1 MSDASELDSSVRPA
15 FNPTPKNLVHG
26 PTLGKNPVAV
36 TSAETIV
43 PALLSITMS
52 PPSVHVGEQSPLP
65 AKGGVMVP
73 DTSRVMMSAR
83 AGLPSASPA
92 TMAASAA
99 LRNVENIV
107 SPLIVVLS
115 GRRSWGILGG
125 NVRFGKPPAAA
136 LPTALI
142 GRPPRPLDPDRRAG
156 VPLTAQQHDP
166 PHRLAGHTLD
176 VGQQLGP
183 ARSVVNA
190 ESWK

>member
-36 TSAETIV
+36 TFVETIPPLGA

-73 DTSRVMMSAR
+73 DTSRVMIAAR
-83 AGLPSASPA
+83 AGLLSARPT
-92 TMAASAA
+92 TMAANAM

-107 SPLIVVLS
+107 SP
-115 GRRSWGILGG
+115 
-125 NVRFGKPPAAA
+125 
-136 LPTALI
+136 
-142 GRPPRPLDPDRRAG
+142 
-156 VPLTAQQHDP
+156 
-166 PHRLAGHTLD
+166 
-176 VGQQLGP
+176 
-183 ARSVVNA
+183 
-190 ESWK
+190 